1 MCGDGNGGRN
11 GEICDQVGRRNTMAS
26 FFEPQIKMQDLRLQ
40 IYQWDKGEKI
50 TASPE
55 KFKYCSFS
63 SA

>member
-40 IYQWDKGEKI
+40 IYQWDKGENYSCPRKI
-50 TASPE
+50 QILLL
-55 KFKYCSFS
+55 
-63 SA
+63 